1 MDELLFSR
9 GNNKRVVV
17 ATSNILVHDAEGS
30 ESLKNDFIMKKC
42 LKVFSI
48 ESIFD
53 LQKCWESMS
62 TSMANAYERNDQNL
76 HPSKLK
82 KG

>member
-30 ESLKNDFIMKKC
+30 ESLKDDFIMKKC

-48 ESIFD
+48 ESVFD
-53 LQKCWESMS
+53 LQKC
-62 TSMANAYERNDQNL
+62 
-76 HPSKLK
+76 
-82 KG
+82 

>member
-30 ESLKNDFIMKKC
+30 ESLKDDIITKNC
-42 LKVFSI
+42 LKVFST

-53 LQKCWESMS
+53 LQKC
-62 TSMANAYERNDQNL
+62 
-76 HPSKLK
+76 
-82 KG
+82 